1 MVWSMSG
8 VVNVLFYTRCG
19 ECLVL
24 WLSFFTHGVV
34 DVLCGGFWCGGCPF
48 LHTVWWMSYNPS
60 S

>member
-34 DVLCGGFWCGGCPF
+34 DSGVADVLFYTQCGGCRTIHP
-48 LHTVWWMSYNPS
+48 HDDDD
-60 S
+60 